1 MTPLFRP
8 LNLICCCI
16 GLLLSIAAN
25 ADTLTIREQ
34 QLNGS
39 HIQLLPY
46 FKVWE
51 DPGRQ
56 SDTTQIL
63 QRSQSF
69 QPVSELQPQSRTSFY
84 WLSMDIRN
92 ETGSTQD
99 LVLAFN
105 NLTYVDLYLYQ
116 NGQFLSH
123 RTTGHFRKEK
133 LISEGDGRLDV
144 QLQFDPDQ
152 TYRLIFKVYHSKGY
166 KPVFNFYL
174 LPKDAYIAQ
183 THTKQLI
190 DAFSLGAV
198 FLFFIYA
205 LLSFIVSRFRP
216 YLWLMCFIAGIGI
229 YGACS
234 AGYMIEWLFPND
246 PPSGWLFNTPS
257 AHLGSF
263 GIYMLLIDFWQMKK
277 YNPILYRLGIM
288 LIIEVV
294 LLTCFGIAVNAVSGN
309 FNLVNTINL
318 CSFPLPLAF
327 MCASLWICWK
337 RLTRPQKY
345 LGYGLLL
352 FFLAAAYTV
361 ASSAILHEKS
371 IQWAPY
377 VSNFTTLAVFLL
389 FATGLKEEL
398 RQHEIDKNAALGALN
413 QLQQHQKALLEQ
425 EVEERT
431 SQLTISNNRLTEQTA
446 LLADRNTKIETLI
459 NELNHRV
466 KNNLQLLYSLISLQ
480 VPSIADKT
488 SREILKGN
496 LGKIKA
502 MMLVNQ
508 KLFRFEEGSSVNV
521 DEFTGELTAHL
532 KNIYDTKGRIRIVQ
546 EVEKGIMLH
555 GKITLSFGLILSEL
569 LTNSFKYAF
578 ADHEDPQI
586 SISVRSMDQAILFVY
601 ADNGAGID
609 LKQPQDRITMGVSL
623 VHDLARQMNGKLKV
637 SNQDGF
643 RYEFIIPV

>member
-1 MTPLFRP
+1 MTPLRP
-8 LNLICCCI
+8 LNLLCCCI
-16 GLLLSIAAN
+16 LLLFSMAAK
-25 ADTLTIREQ
+25 ADTLMIREP

-39 HIQLLPY
+39 HIVLLPY
-46 FKVWE
+46 FKAWE
-51 DPGRQ
+51 DPQ
-56 SDTTQIL
+56 KSPDTTHL
-63 QRSQSF
+63 FQRSNSF
-69 QPVSELQPQSRTSFY
+69 KPLDQLQPEKRTSFY
-84 WLSMDIRN
+84 WLSMDVKN
-92 ETGSTQD
+92 ATNTLQD
-99 LVLAFN
+99 LTLAFSH
-105 NLTYVDLYLYQ
+105 LTYVDVYLYQ
-116 NGQFLSH
+116 GGQLIQHSL
-123 RTTGHFRKEK
+123 TGHFREHKF
-133 LISEGDGRLDV
+133 ISPGDTRLSV
-144 QLQFDPDQ
+144 QLNLEPSQ
-152 TYRLIFKVYHSKGY
+152 TYRLILKVHHSKGY

-174 LPKDAYIAQ
+174 QPKYDYTEQ
-183 THTKQLI
+183 THRKEII
-190 DAFSLGAV
+190 DAFLHGAV
-198 FLFFIYA
+198 LLFFIYA

-216 YLWLMCFIAGIGI
+216 YLWLMCFIAGIGL

-234 AGYMIEWLFPND
+234 AGYFIEWFFPND

-263 GIYMLLIDFWQMKK
+263 GIYMLLLDFWQMRKH
-277 YNPILYRLGIM
+277 NPILYKLGNM
-288 LIIEVV
+288 LIIEVT
-294 LLTCFGIAVNAVSGN
+294 LLTCFGITVNAISGN

-318 CSFPLPLAF
+318 CSFPLPFAF

-361 ASSAILHEKS
+361 ATSAILHEKS
-371 IQWAPY
+371 LQFAPY

-413 QLQQHQKALLEQ
+413 ELQQHQKAMLEQ
-425 EVEERT
+425 EVEDRT
-431 SQLTISNNRLTEQTA
+431 SELKISNSRLTEQTA

-459 NELNHRV
+459 NEINHRV
-466 KNNLQLLYSLISLQ
+466 KNNLQMLYSLISLQ
-480 VPSIADKT
+480 VPNIPDNA

-508 KLFRFEEGSSVNV
+508 KLFRFDEGSSVNV
-521 DEFTGELTAHL
+521 EDFTMELTAHL
-532 KNIYDTKGRIRIVQ
+532 KKIYDSKNRIRIIQ
-546 EVEKGIMLH
+546 EVEKGVMLH

-578 ADHEDPQI
+578 ADHENPQI
-586 SISVRSMDQAILFVY
+586 SIRVETMNNEIRFVY
-601 ADNGAGID
+601 ADNGAGME
-609 LKQPQDRITMGVSL
+609 LNKPLEHLTMGVSL
-623 VHDLARQMNGKLKV
+623 VHDLARQMNGKLQV
-637 SNQDGF
+637 SNQDGL

>member
-1 MTPLFRP
+1 MTPFRP
-8 LNLICCCI
+8 LNLLCCCI
-16 GLLLSIAAN
+16 LLLYSMGAM
-25 ADTLTIREQ
+25 ADTLVIREP

-39 HIQLLPY
+39 HIVLLPY
-46 FKVWE
+46 FKAWE
-51 DPGRQ
+51 DPQ
-56 SDTTQIL
+56 KQQDTSRIF
-63 QRSQSF
+63 QRSLSF
-69 QPVSELQPQSRTSFY
+69 RPLDELQSESRTSFY

-92 ETGSTQD
+92 GTASPQK
-99 LVLAFN
+99 LALAFSS
-105 NLTYVDLYLYQ
+105 LTYVDVYLYQ
-116 NGQFLSH
+116 NGQCILH
-123 RTTGHFRKEK
+123 RATGHFREQQF
-133 LISEGDGRLDV
+133 ISPGDTRLSV
-144 QLQFDPDQ
+144 QLKFEPSQ
-152 TYRLIFKVYHSKGY
+152 TYRLLLKVHHSKGY

-174 LPKDAYIAQ
+174 QPKDAYTAQ
-183 THTKQLI
+183 THRKEII

-198 FLFFIYA
+198 FLFFIYS

-216 YLWLMCFIAGIGI
+216 YLWLMCFIVGIGV
-229 YGACS
+229 YGVCS
-234 AGYMIEWLFPND
+234 AGYMIEWIFPND
-246 PPSGWLFNTPS
+246 PTTGWLFNTPS

-263 GIYMLLIDFWQMKK
+263 GIYMLLLDFWQMRKH
-277 YNPILYRLGIM
+277 NPILYRLGIM
-288 LIIEVV
+288 LIIEVT
-294 LLTCFGIAVNAVSGN
+294 LLTCFGITVNAISGN

-327 MCASLWICWK
+327 MCASLWVCWK

-361 ASSAILHEKS
+361 GSSAILHEKS
-371 IQWAPY
+371 LHMAPY

-413 QLQQHQKALLEQ
+413 ELQQHQKALLEQ
-425 EVEERT
+425 EVEDRT
-431 SQLTISNNRLTEQTA
+431 SELKISNSRLTEQTA

-459 NELNHRV
+459 NEINHRV

-480 VPSIADKT
+480 VPSIPDNA

-508 KLFRFEEGSSVNV
+508 KLFRFDEGSSVNV
-521 DEFTGELTAHL
+521 EDFTLELTAHL
-532 KNIYDTKGRIRIVQ
+532 KKIYDSKSRIRIVQ
-546 EVEKGIMLH
+546 KVEKGVMLH

-578 ADHEDPQI
+578 ADHDNPQI
-586 SISVRSMDQAILFVY
+586 SILVETMNEGIRFVY
-601 ADNGAGID
+601 ADNGAGME
-609 LKQPQDRITMGVSL
+609 LEKPRERMTMGVSL
-623 VHDLARQMNGKLKV
+623 VHDLARQMNGKLQV
-637 SNQDGF
+637 SNQDGL